1 MNLKIKNQI
10 IGTNKELNKKDQ
22 NNFLILISVTSKV
35 STDLQ
40 CIEF

>member
-1 MNLKIKNQI
+1 MDLKIKNQI
-10 IGTNKELNKKDQ
+10 IGAKKELNNKDL
-22 NNFLILISVTSKV
+22 NNFLNLISVTSKV